1 MTPPQIK
8 YIDQEESLKIFL
20 SSEFVHTN
28 FKSDD
33 HELRKR
39 GGFIIYNCVFFLC
52 KLLKKLVSGTHFQ
65 NGLAFFWRN
74 QYYGY

>member
-20 SSEFVHTN
+20 SSEFVPN
-28 FKSDD
+28 DFKSYD

-39 GGFIIYNCVFFLC
+39 GGFIIYSCVFFPL
-52 KLLKKLVSGTHFQ
+52 
-65 NGLAFFWRN
+65 
-74 QYYGY
+74 